1 MTQVNIN
8 QLIDKDTST
17 YTYILSDSGTGE
29 AIIIDPVLGQV
40 DRDLQLLKEQN
51 LKLTTILETHMH
63 ADHVTGASVLR
74 KHTGAKIGVCGKTNA
89 SGNDLVLK
97 DGDILKLGQ
106 MTITCIST
114 PGHTNGCMSYL
125 CEGNLFTGDTLMI
138 NGCGRTD
145 FQEGS
150 SEKLFHSVREKLFKY
165 PDSTI
170 VYPAHDY
177 KGLTS
182 TTIGEQKKSNPRIGL
197 NISKE
202 EFIAIMANLK
212 LSPPKNI
219 EENVP
224 RNLKCGLTS
233 ND

>member
-1 MTQVNIN
+1 MNQVNIN

-17 YTYILSDSGTGE
+17 YTYLLSDPATGE
-29 AIIIDPVLGQV
+29 AIIIDPVVGQV
-40 DRDLQLLKEQN
+40 ERDSGLIKELN

-63 ADHVTGASVLR
+63 ADHITGAALLR
-74 KHTGAKIGVCGKTNA
+74 QKTGARIGVCEKTNA
-89 SGNDLVLK
+89 SGNDLFLK
-97 DGDILKLGQ
+97 DGDKLTFGKLS
-106 MTITCIST
+106 ITCITT
-114 PGHTNGCMSYL
+114 PGHTDGCMSYFF
-125 CEGNLFTGDTLMI
+125 EGHLFTGDTLMI

-145 FQEGS
+145 FQDGS
-150 SEKLFHSVREKLFKY
+150 SDKLFHSVREKLFKY
-165 PDSTI
+165 PDNTV

-197 NISKE
+197 NVSKDQ
-202 EFIAIMANLK
+202 FIEIMANLK

-219 EENVP
+219 EENLP
-224 RNLKCGLTS
+224 RNLKCGLMG

>member
-1 MTQVNIN
+1 MNQVNIN

-17 YTYILSDSGTGE
+17 YTYILSDPATGE
-29 AIIIDPVLGQV
+29 AVIIDSVEGQAE
-40 DRDLQLLKEQN
+40 RDLAFLKEHN
-51 LKLTTILETHMH
+51 LKLTLILETHMH
-63 ADHVTGASVLR
+63 ADHVTGASLLR
-74 KHTGAKIGVCGKTNA
+74 KHTGAKIGVCENTHA

-97 DGDILKLGQ
+97 DGDKLTFGKFN
-106 MTITCIST
+106 ITCIST
-114 PGHTNGCMSYL
+114 PGHTNGCMSYF
-125 CEGNLFTGDTLMI
+125 CEGYLFTGDTLMI

-150 SEKLFHSVREKLFKY
+150 SENLFHSVREKLFKF
-165 PDSTI
+165 PDATV

-197 NISKE
+197 NISKD
-202 EFIAIMANLK
+202 EFISIMANLK

-219 EENVP
+219 EDNLP

-233 ND
+233 NG

>member
-1 MTQVNIN
+1 
-8 QLIDKDTST
+8 LIDKDTST
-17 YTYILSDSGTGE
+17 YTYILSDPATGL
-29 AIIIDPVLGQV
+29 AVIIDPVLEQAE
-40 DRDLQLLKEQN
+40 RDLKLLHDQN

-63 ADHVTGASVLR
+63 ADHTTGAGVLK
-74 KHTGAKIGVCGKTNA
+74 KHTGANIGVSENTNA
-89 SGNDLVLK
+89 SGNELVFK
-97 DGDILKLGQ
+97 DGDKLSFGKL
-106 MTITCIST
+106 TIICIST

-150 SEKLFHSVREKLFKY
+150 SDKLFHSVREKLFKY
-165 PDSTI
+165 PDNTV

-182 TTIGEQKKSNPRIGL
+182 STIFEQKKTNPRLGL
-197 NISKE
+197 NISKD
-202 EFIAIMANLK
+202 EFITIMENLK
-212 LSPPKNI
+212 LSPPKNM
-219 EENVP
+219 EENLP
-224 RNLKCGLTS
+224 RNLKCGFTS

>member
-17 YTYILSDSGTGE
+17 YTYILSDPDTGE
-29 AIIIDPVLGQV
+29 AIIIDPVLGEAE
-40 DRDLQLLKEQN
+40 RDLQLIKEQS

-74 KHTGAKIGVCGKTNA
+74 KNTGAKIGVCEKTNA

-97 DGDILKLGQ
+97 DGDKLNLGK

-114 PGHTNGCMSYL
+114 PGHTNGCMSYF

-165 PDSTI
+165 PDHTI

-182 TTIGEQKKSNPRIGL
+182 TTIGEQKNSNPRIGL
-197 NISKE
+197 NISKD
-202 EFIAIMANLK
+202 EFISIMANLK

>member
-17 YTYILSDSGTGE
+17 YTYILSDPDTGE
-29 AIIIDPVLGQV
+29 AIIIDSVLGQV
-40 DRDLQLLKEQN
+40 DRDLQIIKDLN

-74 KHTGAKIGVCGKTNA
+74 KHTGAKIGVCDKTNA

-97 DGDILKLGQ
+97 DEDKLSLGRQ
-106 MTITCIST
+106 TITCIST
-114 PGHTNGCMSYL
+114 PGHTNGCMSYF
-125 CEGNLFTGDTLMI
+125 CEGHLFTGDALMI

-150 SEKLFHSVREKLFKY
+150 SDKLFHSVREKLFKY

-197 NISKE
+197 NITKE
-202 EFIAIMANLK
+202 EFISIMANLN
-212 LSPPKNI
+212 LSPPKKI

-224 RNLKCGLTS
+224 RNLKCGLIS